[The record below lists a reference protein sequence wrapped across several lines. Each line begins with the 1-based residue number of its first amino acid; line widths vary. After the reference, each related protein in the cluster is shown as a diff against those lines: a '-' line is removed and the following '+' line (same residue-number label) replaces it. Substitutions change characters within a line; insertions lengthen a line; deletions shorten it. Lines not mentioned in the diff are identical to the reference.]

1 MTTMICWTTSKG
13 KLFAC
18 VVDEP
23 GAPRS
28 LRVKDYWTDYI
39 TVMWDSPEF
48 DGGSPI
54 TSYIIEKR
62 DVSRPTWLKA
72 GNVDAECSQFKAT
85 NLFEGVEYSF
95 RVFAV
100 NKVGPS
106 KQAAELDQPCK
117 AKMPFGEFWS
127 NLIYQTTDLEF
138 MCTFQQCAIKKM
150 WHCWFRYCLHCD
162 ILQFAC
168 MLTVTP
174 YVTMFCSCSEVERRC
189 NLCIK

>member
-1 MTTMICWTTSKG
+1 MYHKC
-13 KLFAC
+13 C
-18 VVDEP
+18 VHIPDEP

-39 TVMWDSPEF
+39 TVMWDRPES

-72 GNVDAECSQFKAT
+72 GNVDADCTEFKAT
-85 NLFEGVEYSF
+85 NLFEGVDYSF
-95 RVFAV
+95 RVYAV

-117 AKMPFGEFWS
+117 AKMPFGKF
-127 NLIYQTTDLEF
+127 IYS
-138 MCTFQQCAIKKM
+138 MPRNA
-150 WHCWFRYCLHCD
+150 
-162 ILQFAC
+162 
-168 MLTVTP
+168 
-174 YVTMFCSCSEVERRC
+174 
-189 NLCIK
+189 LCISMYSPKN